1 MNYFKERFNKRF
13 VKNGIKAVSFVLVIA
28 VILLALS
35 PVFMPKTNKGLKDKS
50 AQGFMA
56 EPDNTIDVLFVGDS
70 LAYSSFIPLK
80 IFHDYGIS
88 SYVCCTPSQTLAYSE
103 DFIRRAFK
111 NQKPKLVVLETDG
124 IFRRFN
130 PFQSLVLRAEE
141 WLPIYRYH
149 DRWKH
154 LSLADFSSEFTSDYI
169 VNDKGYRLYGGVK
182 SASEKDYM
190 KPSSEKARV
199 PLINKSFLENIKKLC
214 EENGAE
220 LMLVSA
226 PCVKNW
232 SCERHNTVAELS
244 EKLGIEYVDMNYMR
258 EEIPIDWSAD
268 SRDGGEH
275 LNQSGAEKVTSYFGE
290 YLKAKNIFTDHRED
304 ENFDDWKKAYQSFL
318 KEVEKV
324 KTQDKKNAEKKA
336 KKTKSS

>member
-13 VKNGIKAVSFVLVIA
+13 LKNGIKALSFVLIIA

-50 AQGFMA
+50 AQGFLA
-56 EPDNTIDVLFVGDS
+56 EPDNSIDVVFVGDS

-80 IFHDYGIS
+80 IFNDYGIS

-103 DFIRRAFK
+103 DFVRRAFK

-124 IFRRFN
+124 VFRRFN
-130 PFQSLVLRAEE
+130 PLQSLVLRAEE
-141 WLPIYRYH
+141 FLPIYRYH
-149 DRWKH
+149 DRWKN
-154 LSLADFSSEFTSDYI
+154 LKLADFSSEFSSDYI
-169 VNDKGYRLYGGVK
+169 VNDKGFRLYGGVK
-182 SASEKDYM
+182 SAATKDYM
-190 KPSSEKARV
+190 KPSEKKASI
-199 PLINKSFLENIKKLC
+199 PLKNKAYIENIKALC

-232 SCERHNTVAELS
+232 SCEKHNTVHELA
-244 EKLGIEYVDMNYMR
+244 EKLGVEYMDMNYMQ
-258 EEIPIDWSAD
+258 EEIPIDWSKE

-275 LNQSGAEKVTSYFGE
+275 LNYAGAEKVTSYFGA
-290 YLKAKNIFTDHRED
+290 YLNSKNIFTDHRNDKSFED
-304 ENFDDWKKAYQSFL
+304 WNKAYKSFL
-318 KEVEKV
+318 KEVEKI
-324 KTQDKKNAEKKA
+324 KKQNKLNPDKKS
-336 KKTKSS
+336 KKTKS